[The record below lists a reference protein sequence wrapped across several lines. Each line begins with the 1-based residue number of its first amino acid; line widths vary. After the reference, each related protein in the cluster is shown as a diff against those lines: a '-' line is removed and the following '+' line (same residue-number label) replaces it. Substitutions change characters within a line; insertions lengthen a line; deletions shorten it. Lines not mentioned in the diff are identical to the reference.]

1 MIFLIGFFLSA
12 AIIACLIAL
21 IWAKLE
27 MGE

>member
-1 MIFLIGFFLSA
+1 MLFLLGFILSA